1 MRKTLIAGNWKL
13 NGSGESI
20 TELLKGI
27 VAGLPQTESLSVA
40 VCPPYIYIPMVTDI
54 LKGQAVMVGSQNV
67 AAYPEGAYTGEVSA
81 GMLSEFSCQYGLVG
95 HSERRTLY
103 NESDAEVAVKFKALS
118 DVGIIPVL
126 CVGETLEER
135 DQGVTESV
143 VSRQIQAVIEQHG
156 IAAFATAVIAYEP
169 VWAIGTG
176 RTATPDQAQDVHA
189 AIRGLL
195 ATHDKAIADAVQIV
209 YGGSMNP
216 ANAAELLAMSDI
228 DGGLIGGASLNADDF
243 LAICRAA

>member
-13 NGSGESI
+13 NGSVESI

-27 VAGLPQTESLSVA
+27 VAGLPETESLSVA
-40 VCPPYIYIPMVTDI
+40 VCPPYIYIPMVTDM
-54 LKGQAVMVGSQNV
+54 LSDQRVMVGSQNV
-67 AAYPEGAYTGEVSA
+67 AAQPKGAYTGEVSA
-81 GMLSEFSCQYGLVG
+81 AMLSEFGCQYGLVG
-95 HSERRTLY
+95 HSERRSIY
-103 NESDAEVAVKFKALS
+103 NETDADVAVKFKALS
-118 DVGIIPVL
+118 DSGIIPVL

-143 VSRQIQAVIEQHG
+143 VSRQIQAVIDQHG
-156 IAAFATAVIAYEP
+156 IAAFASAVIAYEP

-176 RTATPDQAQDVHA
+176 RTATPEQAQAVHA
-189 AIRGLL
+189 AIRALL
-195 ATHDKAIADAVQIV
+195 ATYDEVIADTIQIV

-216 ANAAELLAMSDI
+216 GNAAELLAMPDI

>member
-13 NGSGESI
+13 NGSVESI

-27 VAGLPQTESLSVA
+27 VAGLPETESLSVA
-40 VCPPYIYIPMVTDI
+40 VCPPYIYIPMVTDM
-54 LKGQAVMVGSQNV
+54 LSDQRVMVGSQNV
-67 AAYPEGAYTGEVSA
+67 AAQPKGAYTGEVSA
-81 GMLSEFSCQYGLVG
+81 AMLSEFGCQYGLVG
-95 HSERRTLY
+95 HSERRSIY
-103 NESDAEVAVKFKALS
+103 NETDADVAVKFKALS
-118 DVGIIPVL
+118 DSGIIPVL

-143 VSRQIQAVIEQHG
+143 VSRQIQAVIDQHG
-156 IAAFATAVIAYEP
+156 IAAFASAVIAYEP

-176 RTATPDQAQDVHA
+176 RTATPEQAQAVHA
-189 AIRGLL
+189 AIRALL
-195 ATHDKAIADAVQIV
+195 ATYDEVIADTIQIV

-216 ANAAELLAMSDI
+216 GNAAELLAMPDI

-243 LAICRAA
+243 LATCRAA

>member
-13 NGSGESI
+13 NGSVESI

-27 VAGLPQTESLSVA
+27 VAGLPETESLSVA

-54 LKGQAVMVGSQNV
+54 LSDQRVMVGSQNV
-67 AAYPEGAYTGEVSA
+67 AAQSKGAYTGEISA
-81 GMLSEFSCQYGLVG
+81 AMLSEFGCQYGLVG
-95 HSERRTLY
+95 HSERRSLY
-103 NESDAEVAVKFKALS
+103 NETDADVAVKFKALS
-118 DVGIIPVL
+118 DSGIIPVL

-143 VSRQIQAVIEQHG
+143 VSRQIQAVIDQHG
-156 IAAFATAVIAYEP
+156 IAAFASAVIAYEP

-176 RTATPDQAQDVHA
+176 RTATPEQAQAVHA
-189 AIRGLL
+189 AIRALL
-195 ATHDKAIADAVQIV
+195 ATYDEVIADTIQIV

-216 ANAAELLAMSDI
+216 GNAAELLAMPDI

>member
-13 NGSGESI
+13 NGSVESI

-27 VAGLPQTESLSVA
+27 VAGLPETESLSVA

-54 LKGQAVMVGSQNV
+54 LSDQRVMVGSQNV
-67 AAYPEGAYTGEVSA
+67 AAQPKGAYTGEISA
-81 GMLSEFSCQYGLVG
+81 AMLSEFGCQYGLVG
-95 HSERRTLY
+95 HSERRSLY
-103 NESDAEVAVKFKALS
+103 NEADADVAVKFKALS
-118 DVGIIPVL
+118 DSGIIPVL

-143 VSRQIQAVIEQHG
+143 VSRQIQAVIDQHG
-156 IAAFATAVIAYEP
+156 IAAFASAVIAYEP

-176 RTATPDQAQDVHA
+176 RTATPEQAQAVHA
-189 AIRGLL
+189 AIRALL
-195 ATHDKAIADAVQIV
+195 ATYDEVIADTIQIV

-216 ANAAELLAMSDI
+216 GNAAELLAMPDI

>member
-13 NGSGESI
+13 NGSVESI

-27 VAGLPQTESLSVA
+27 VAGLPETESLSVA

-54 LKGQAVMVGSQNV
+54 LSDQRVMVGSQNV
-67 AAYPEGAYTGEVSA
+67 SAQPKGAYTGEISA
-81 GMLSEFSCQYGLVG
+81 AMLSEFGCQYGLVG
-95 HSERRTLY
+95 HSERRSLY
-103 NESDAEVAVKFKALS
+103 NETDADVAVKFKALS
-118 DVGIIPVL
+118 DSGIIPVL

-143 VSRQIQAVIEQHG
+143 VSRQIQAVIDQHG
-156 IAAFATAVIAYEP
+156 IAAFASAVIAYEP

-176 RTATPDQAQDVHA
+176 RTATPEQAQAVHA
-189 AIRGLL
+189 AIRALL
-195 ATHDKAIADAVQIV
+195 ATYDEVIADTIQIV

-216 ANAAELLAMSDI
+216 GNAAELLAMPDI

>member
-13 NGSGESI
+13 NGSDESI

-27 VAGLPQTESLSVA
+27 VAGLPVTESLSVA

-54 LKGQAVMVGSQNV
+54 LRDQAVMVGSQNV
-67 AAYPEGAYTGEVSA
+67 AAHQKGAYTGEVSA
-81 GMLSEFSCQYGLVG
+81 GMLSEFGCQYGLVG

-103 NESDAEVAVKFKALS
+103 NETDADVAVKFKALS

-143 VSRQIQAVIEQHG
+143 VSRQIRAVIEQHG
-156 IAAFATAVIAYEP
+156 IAVFATAVIAYEP

-176 RTATPDQAQDVHA
+176 RTATPEQAQDVHA

-195 ATHDKAIADAVQIV
+195 ATYDKAIADGVQIV

>member
-13 NGSGESI
+13 NGSVESI

-27 VAGLPQTESLSVA
+27 VAGLPETESLSVA

-54 LKGQAVMVGSQNV
+54 LSDQRVMVGSQNV
-67 AAYPEGAYTGEVSA
+67 SAQPKGAYTGEISA
-81 GMLSEFSCQYGLVG
+81 AMLSEFGCQYGLVG
-95 HSERRTLY
+95 HSERRSLY
-103 NESDAEVAVKFKALS
+103 NETDADVAVKFKALS
-118 DVGIIPVL
+118 DSGIIPVL

-143 VSRQIQAVIEQHG
+143 VSRQIQAVIDQHG
-156 IAAFATAVIAYEP
+156 IAAFASAVIAYEP

-176 RTATPDQAQDVHA
+176 RTATPEQAQAVHA
-189 AIRGLL
+189 AIRALL
-195 ATHDKAIADAVQIV
+195 AIHDKVIADTTQIV

-216 ANAAELLAMSDI
+216 GNAAELLAMPDI

>member
-13 NGSGESI
+13 NGSVESI
-20 TELLKGI
+20 TELLKGV
-27 VAGLPQTESLSVA
+27 VAGLPETESLSVA

-54 LKGQAVMVGSQNV
+54 LSSQRVMVGSQNV
-67 AAYPEGAYTGEVSA
+67 AAQPKGAYTGEVSA
-81 GMLSEFSCQYGLVG
+81 AMLNEFGCQYGLVG
-95 HSERRTLY
+95 HSERRSLY
-103 NESDAEVAVKFKALS
+103 NETDADVAVKFKALS
-118 DVGIIPVL
+118 DSGIIPVL

-135 DQGVTESV
+135 DQGVTELV
-143 VSRQIQAVIEQHG
+143 VSRQIQAVIDQYG
-156 IAAFATAVIAYEP
+156 IAAFASAVIAYEP

-176 RTATPDQAQDVHA
+176 RTATPEQAQAVHA
-189 AIRGLL
+189 AIRALL
-195 ATHDKAIADAVQIV
+195 ATYDEVIADTIQIV

-216 ANAAELLAMSDI
+216 GNAAELLAMPDI